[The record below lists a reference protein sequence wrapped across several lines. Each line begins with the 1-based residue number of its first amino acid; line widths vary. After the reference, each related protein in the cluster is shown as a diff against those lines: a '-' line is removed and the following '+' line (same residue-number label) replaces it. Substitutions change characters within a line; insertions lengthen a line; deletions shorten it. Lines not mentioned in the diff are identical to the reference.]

1 MARKFIVFDWVPE
14 WLKSEI
20 LRQIPED
27 CTVEYLEDLADS
39 LKYELA
45 DLHIQLKGVSAK
57 ARLEE
62 SLDTDEYQDWKERI
76 NTRLR
81 VRNVTYGTV
90 LYNLRLLRADIE
102 KETEKRITRLE
113 NLVSL
118 EYDKRI
124 EKTEILVK
132 NLMEKQN
139 NQHHKSLKRLKY
151 IENTLKDLKSFKSFV
166 FRSLYHLLLRDGYR
180 IDPESEWIAETL
192 SFVPPCLEKN
202 EDYGTLQTPESRA
215 AEAEI
220 EQD

>member
-1 MARKFIVFDWVPE
+1 MARKFIIFDWVPE

-27 CTVEYLEDLADS
+27 CTVEHLEDLADS

-45 DLHIQLKGVSAK
+45 DLHVQLRGVSAK

-90 LYNLRLLRADIE
+90 LYNLRLLKNDAE
-102 KETEKRITRLE
+102 EETEKRIKRLE
-113 NLVSL
+113 NLVNL
-118 EYDKRI
+118 EYNKRI
-124 EKTEILVK
+124 EKTENLVRH
-132 NLMEKQN
+132 LLEEQGKQHQRN
-139 NQHHKSLKRLKY
+139 LKRLKY
-151 IENTLKDLKSFKSFV
+151 IEEILKDLKPFRSFV
-166 FRSLYHLLLRDGYR
+166 YRSLYHLLLRDGYR
-180 IDPESEWIAETL
+180 TDPESEWIAETL

-202 EDYGTLQTPESRA
+202 GSYGNLPTPQTRA
-215 AEAEI
+215 VETEI
-220 EQD
+220 QQN